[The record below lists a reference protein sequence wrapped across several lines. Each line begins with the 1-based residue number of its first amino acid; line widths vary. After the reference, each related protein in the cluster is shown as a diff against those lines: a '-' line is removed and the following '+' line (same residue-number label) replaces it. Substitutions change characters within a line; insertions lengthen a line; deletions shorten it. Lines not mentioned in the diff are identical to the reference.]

1 MLNIAICED
10 EEYHNKILV
19 DLINSYQFVQDYA
32 LETFQSGRAL
42 INEFQIGKRFDMIF
56 LDMRLN
62 DEDGI
67 DVANDIRKFDTD
79 ARIIITTSLIEYAIQ
94 GYSVQASN
102 FLLKPITRDKL
113 YPVLEKFEQDINNL
127 TTNFIE
133 IEINKQKIILRT
145 DEILYFESF
154 GRKIKVVTFDDEYE
168 YYYSISELEKELD
181 ADRFIRCHRSYVLNF
196 ENVKSI
202 KKGNAILKTEEVV
215 PISPK
220 NSEKVYDE
228 FTKFLGRNA

>member
-19 DLINSYQFVQDYA
+19 DLINCYQFEQNYSLDS
-32 LETFQSGRAL
+32 FQSGREL
-42 INEFQIGKRFDMIF
+42 INNIHIGKRFDMIF

-67 DVANDIRKFDTD
+67 DVANDIRKFDVDTQ
-79 ARIIITTSLIEYAIQ
+79 IIITTSLIEYAIQ

-102 FLLKPITRDKL
+102 FLLKPISKEKL
-113 YPVLEKFEQDINNL
+113 YPVLEKFEKDIKNL
-127 TTNFIE
+127 TTNYFE

-168 YYYSISELEKELD
+168 YYYNISELEKELD
-181 ADRFIRCHRSYVLNF
+181 ADRFIRCHRSYILNF

-202 KKGNAILKTEEVV
+202 KKTNAIMKTEIVV

-220 NSEKVYDE
+220 NSKRVYDE
-228 FTKFLGRNA
+228 FTKFLGRSI